1 MRAGAR
7 WIGMAA
13 GAVAAGAIAAAAV
26 TMSGQGLPE
35 TLAQSS
41 PDSPNAATADRKV
54 VTMQYGSWK
63 VTCEEA
69 AGSSS
74 TVCSAAFRIVDQN
87 SRRTILTWL
96 LGRNRDNRLLTEF
109 FVPTEVLIEPG
120 VSFSLEDG
128 PAYKAAYV
136 ACGASACK
144 AALALDDALVSE
156 LSSATRATIAL
167 TASNGKV
174 TRFSMAIDG
183 IEAALAALGN

>member
-26 TMSGQGLPE
+26 TMTGQGLPE
-35 TLAQSS
+35 TLAQTS
-41 PDSPNAATADRKV
+41 PESPNAAADRKV
-54 VTMQYGSWK
+54 VTVQYGSWK

-69 AGSSS
+69 AGSAS

-156 LSSATRATIAL
+156 LSGATRATIAL

-183 IEAALAALGN
+183 IEKALAELGN